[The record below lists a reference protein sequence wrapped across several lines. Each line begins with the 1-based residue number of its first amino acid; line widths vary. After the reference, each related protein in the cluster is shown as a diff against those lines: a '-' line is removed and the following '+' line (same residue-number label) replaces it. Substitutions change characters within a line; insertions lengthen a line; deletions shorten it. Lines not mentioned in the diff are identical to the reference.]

1 MWNLSANAL
10 KTERKLMTT
19 SSVIR
24 AALFVA
30 AGALAGAAPAEA
42 KTLRWSSQG
51 DLVTLDPHAQNE
63 GFTNAFL
70 DHIYETLVTRGKE
83 LKVEPCLAVS
93 WQIVN
98 ATTTRF
104 KLRPDVKFHDGTPFT
119 ADDVVFSI
127 QRALADTSNFKP
139 YLAGVKEAKKVDDLT
154 VDMITEGP
162 APVLVPQLTEVRIMS
177 RAWSTKHNV
186 TKPQDFKAKEE
197 TYASRN
203 ASGTGQ
209 FILKSR
215 EADVKTVAVKNSN
228 WWGIP
233 AGKAEGNVDEIVY
246 QPIKQDSTRLAALL
260 SGEIDFVLDPSPQDI
275 PRLKQDPKIKVVEGM
290 ENRTIFLGMDQW
302 RDELQ
307 GSNIKGKNPFKDK
320 RVREAFQKSLDL
332 NAIKTQVMRG
342 LSVPTAVMYAPQV
355 DGYPKELDRVKGPDR
370 EGAKKLMAEAGYP
383 NGFEVQLD
391 CPNNRY
397 VNDEKICVAVAG
409 MLSQINV
416 KVKVNAMPRAQYFPK
431 IQNFDTSFYML
442 GWGVPTFD
450 SQYALQ
456 SLVRTVVLK
465 TADGDYN
472 FGKYSNAKV
481 DEAIDKLKTEV
492 DPKKRAALALEASR
506 IHQSEIGHLP
516 LHFQVIPWAMRSNVS
531 VVHRADNKLTV
542 KWVKIQ

>member
-1 MWNLSANAL
+1 
-10 KTERKLMTT
+10 MTT
-19 SSVIR
+19 ATVIR
-24 AALFVA
+24 AVLLAAAVA
-30 AGALAGAAPAEA
+30 IAAPAEA

-51 DLVTLDPHAQNE
+51 DIVTIDPHAQNE

-70 DHIYETLVTRGKE
+70 DQIYETLVTRGKE
-83 LKVEPCLAVS
+83 LKVEACLATS

-98 ATTTRF
+98 PTTTRF
-104 KLRPDVKFHDGTPFT
+104 KLRANVKFHDGTPFT

-154 VDMITEGP
+154 VDILTDGP

-177 RAWSTKHNV
+177 RAWATKHNV
-186 TKPQDFKAKEE
+186 LKPQDFKAKEE

-203 ASGTGQ
+203 ANGTGQ

-215 EADVKTVAVKNSN
+215 EADVKTVAVLNSN
-228 WWGIP
+228 WWGIA
-233 AGKAEGNVDEIVY
+233 AGKAEGNVDEMVY
-246 QPIKQDSTRLAALL
+246 MPIKQDSTRLAALL
-260 SGEIDFVLDPSPQDI
+260 SGEIDFVLDPPPQDI

-307 GSNIKGKNPFKDK
+307 GSDVKGKNPFKDK
-320 RVREAFQKSLDL
+320 RVREAFAKALDL

-355 DGYPKELDRVKGPDR
+355 DGYPKELDKVKAPDR

-456 SLVRTVVLK
+456 SLIRTVIPK

-506 IHQSEIGHLP
+506 IHQAEFGHLP